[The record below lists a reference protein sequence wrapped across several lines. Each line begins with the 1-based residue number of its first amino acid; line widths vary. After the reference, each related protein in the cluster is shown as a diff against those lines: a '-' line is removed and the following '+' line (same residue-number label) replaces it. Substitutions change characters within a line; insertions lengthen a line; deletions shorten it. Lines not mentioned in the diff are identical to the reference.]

1 MAPHKKHVNCLKYY
15 KNKPYL
21 KRLKKENNLSFHK
34 QFVIASSF

>member
-21 KRLKKENNLSFHK
+21 KRLKKENNLSFS
-34 QFVIASSF
+34 QTVCNCQ